1 VSYPYSEDLLPQR
14 EAILIS
20 SGIRR
25 MNSQQVLITGGA
37 GFIGS
42 HLAEKLL
49 AEGMS
54 VICLDNFDDYYEP
67 QIKRS
72 NIAGALQQSNYQFV
86 EGDIRDLDQLS
97 HLFARSSIHAV
108 VHLAARPG
116 VRPSLQW
123 PALYEQVNVQ
133 GTLHVL
139 EMAHRYGVKRVLFG
153 SSSSVYGEGNAS
165 PSRETDRVDQ
175 PRSVYA
181 ATKRAGELLARTYH
195 QLYDIS
201 IGCLRFFTVYGPRQR
216 PEMAIHKFV
225 RLINRDEEIPVF
237 GDGSSERDYTYID
250 DIIDGIEAALHAEY
264 GFEIINLGDN
274 QPIQLSRLIELI
286 ERNLSQHA
294 HIQYLSE
301 QPGDVN
307 RTCAHIGKAQK
318 LLGYAPRVPIEKGIS
333 LFVQWY
339 QTRNE
344 GS

>member
-1 VSYPYSEDLLPQR
+1 
-14 EAILIS
+14 
-20 SGIRR
+20 

-42 HLAEKLL
+42 HLAERLL
-49 AEGMS
+49 ARGVS
-54 VICLDNFDDYYEP
+54 VICLDNFDDYYDP
-67 QIKRS
+67 QIKRV
-72 NIAGALQQSNYQFV
+72 NIAGALQQSHYRFV

-97 HLFARSSIHAV
+97 HLFSRSSIDAV

-123 PALYEQVNVQ
+123 PTLYEQINVQ

-139 EMAHRYGVKRVLFG
+139 EMAHRYGAKKVLFG
-153 SSSSVYGEGNAS
+153 SSSSVYGEGNSA
-165 PSRETDRVDQ
+165 PSRETDRVDH

-195 QLYDIS
+195 QLYGIS
-201 IGCLRFFTVYGPRQR
+201 VGCLRFFTVYGPRQR

-225 RLINRDEEIPVF
+225 RLIDRDEEIPVF
-237 GDGSSERDYTYID
+237 GDGSSERDYTYIE
-250 DIIDGIEAALHAEY
+250 DIIDGIEAALNAEY

-274 QPIQLSRLIELI
+274 QPVQLRRLIDLIEDNLSR
-286 ERNLSQHA
+286 RAQ
-294 HIQYLSE
+294 IQYLSE
-301 QPGDVN
+301 QPGDVG

-318 LLGYAPRVPIEKGIS
+318 LLGYTPRVPIEKGIS

-339 QTRNE
+339 RQRNK
-344 GS
+344 G